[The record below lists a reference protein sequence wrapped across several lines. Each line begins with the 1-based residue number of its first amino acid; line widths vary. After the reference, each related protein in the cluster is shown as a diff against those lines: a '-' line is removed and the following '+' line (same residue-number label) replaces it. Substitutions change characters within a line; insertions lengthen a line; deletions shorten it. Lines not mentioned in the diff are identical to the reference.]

1 MLDTKKI
8 TMGTAT
14 AVTAKATGAKST
26 SATVA
31 AQTTTAATKEQ
42 WQNVFALFLFQ
53 DVFLKSIEV
62 ENCFA
67 VH

>member
-1 MLDTKKI
+1 MR
-8 TMGTAT
+8 TAT
-14 AVTAKATGAKST
+14 AVTAIATGAKST
-26 SATVA
+26 SVTIA
-31 AQTTTAATKEQ
+31 AQTTTTATKEQ